1 MLEEQN
7 AKSDW
12 SQREMGAFWTR
23 DSAKGKYLSGSIEVD
38 ELGVKK
44 KLKVVMFPNRYKDND
59 KNVHIHTLN
68 GSGLAVGRT
77 LIAVL
82 ENYQMSDGN
91 VKIPE
96 VLKKYFNNQD
106 TLF

>member
-7 AKSDW
+7 TKSDW

-59 KNVHIHTLN
+59 KKPDY
-68 GSGLAVGRT
+68 
-77 LIAVL
+77 VL
-82 ENYQMSDGN
+82 YVSKDSNPEE
-91 VKIPE
+91 VKKDTSETDSKNSEIPDSL
-96 VLKKYFNNQD
+96 V
-106 TLF
+106 